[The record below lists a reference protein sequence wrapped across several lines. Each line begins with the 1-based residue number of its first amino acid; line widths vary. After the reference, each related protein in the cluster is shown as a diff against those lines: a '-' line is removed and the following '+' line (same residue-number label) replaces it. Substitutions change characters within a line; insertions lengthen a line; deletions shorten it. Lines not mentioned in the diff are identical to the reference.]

1 MKFEAYSNMTV
12 WSLKTLIAKHMNQ
25 SPLNIQIKR
34 NDSKMPKDEIKD
46 NKHCKLLADL
56 EFQSDEV
63 LTVTRARIPDTVAV
77 PLLDRE
83 GAMVPEFEIIVREWF
98 HTYSEDLTKDEIYE
112 ILNDNSDLSLP
123 DTMRVMT
130 RENGVEFAK
139 AITTLTYIDIND
151 RQIDGLFAYG
161 KFLNQAFLIEQELI
175 NFFID
180 KAASKDTVVEQ
191 NLKHQGI
198 GTDLKPKIDYHNLNW
213 VNDNRV
219 INDRMMLPR
228 ARLS

>member
-1 MKFEAYSNMTV
+1 M
-12 WSLKTLIAKHMNQ
+12 
-25 SPLNIQIKR
+25 
-34 NDSKMPKDEIKD
+34 
-46 NKHCKLLADL
+46 
-56 EFQSDEV
+56 

-161 KFLNQAFLIEQELI
+161 KFLNQTFLIEQELI

-180 KAASKDTVVEQ
+180 KAASKDTVVE
-191 NLKHQGI
+191 
-198 GTDLKPKIDYHNLNW
+198 
-213 VNDNRV
+213 
-219 INDRMMLPR
+219 
-228 ARLS
+228 